1 MPTDSYYEPDCRLD
15 AKNIS
20 IDLRI
25 IFRLGCVLSPLMF
38 IGHFDDASNKQ
49 RSGEASEIPQVEQYE
64 FGLRFSRTRILGV

>member
-1 MPTDSYYEPDCRLD
+1 
-15 AKNIS
+15 
-20 IDLRI
+20 
-25 IFRLGCVLSPLMF
+25 LSPLMF